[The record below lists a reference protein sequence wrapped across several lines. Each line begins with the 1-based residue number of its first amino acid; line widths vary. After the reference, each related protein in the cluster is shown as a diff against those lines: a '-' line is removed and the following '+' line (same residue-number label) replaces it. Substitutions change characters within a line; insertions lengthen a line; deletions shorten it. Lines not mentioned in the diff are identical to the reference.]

1 VVLANSGKILA
12 YGAILQPKK
21 VGRLRGSEG
30 SRTKAA
36 IGASN
41 YGLAL
46 KISSDG
52 DMTVYYKG
60 EEFFRM

>member
-1 VVLANSGKILA
+1 MLRANS
-12 YGAILQPKK
+12 
-21 VGRLRGSEG
+21 RLRHKLGPAEIDLLTHIAGSVE
-30 SRTKAA
+30 R
-36 IGASN
+36 ILPHASN